1 MIFDIIL
8 YWKADIFEKDCRSV
22 KALLIFGERMQH
34 IMIEKLSKENWIQNG
49 IISGSEKQIN
59 FNFKMHCHDFYEIE
73 YILSGSGDYILDGR
87 HINIK
92 PNMIFFMSPINF
104 HSVYPNNVRLINIM
118 FDGNICNQSFLLH
131 LTEKAEALA
140 LELSGSDKNIVEA
153 VLKELIENITNYD
166 YSVALLNCVLAKL
179 AGAYSGCSSAISA
192 SQKASL
198 YILNNFRNNITLH
211 TIASYVGF
219 SPTYFSE
226 IFKTETG
233 RSFKEYLS
241 SLRLEYARN
250 LVMFSDKSI
259 TQICTESGFND
270 YANFIRKFKLRF
282 GESPGKYRRL
292 SKA

>member
-1 MIFDIIL
+1 
-8 YWKADIFEKDCRSV
+8 
-22 KALLIFGERMQH
+22 
-34 IMIEKLSKENWIQNG
+34 MIEKLSKENWIQNG

-59 FNFKMHCHDFYEIE
+59 CNFNTHCHEFYEIE
-73 YILSGSGDYILDGR
+73 YIISGSGDYVLDGR
-87 HINIK
+87 HINIR

-104 HSVYPNNVRLINIM
+104 HAVFPNNVRLINIM
-118 FDGNICNQSFLLH
+118 FDGNICNQAFLLR
-131 LTEKAEALA
+131 LTESAEALA
-140 LELSGSDKNIVEA
+140 LSLEGKNKNIVEM

-179 AGAYSGCSSAISA
+179 AGSCTGSSSAISA
-192 SQKASL
+192 SKKASL
-198 YILNNFRNNITLH
+198 YILNNFRNNITL
-211 TIASYVGF
+211 ASVAAHVGF

-250 LVMFSDKSI
+250 LVLFSDKSI

-270 YANFIRKFKLRF
+270 YANFIRRFKLRF
-282 GESPGKYRRL
+282 GDSPGKYRRF
-292 SKA
+292 SK